1 MPTGTTDDLERS
13 QADRARLRLA
23 REIATLPREIATLP
37 RWGSPALW
45 DRLRSHDPQT
55 SASSGALVS
64 YLRTAMRRR
73 DTSAAREI
81 FVLILGRMERLNREW
96 ALRAIARTPSLHAEA
111 AATVREDLLQEV
123 TLHLW
128 SEMALGNDEAWE
140 IFFTRAL
147 GFAQRHIATA
157 FMERNGYWIAPG
169 VRKPS
174 HGIAIP
180 FSRLAAR
187 YEPDERAGDEWPQLV
202 AHGDGMVAAEL
213 ADLRELVTRLPE
225 RQRAVVI
232 MRYWQNAQE
241 RDIAARLGVTPRA
254 VRAMLAGAY
263 AKLRAAYE
271 QSGKQ

>member
-1 MPTGTTDDLERS
+1 MSIGPSDS
-13 QADRARLRLA
+13 ADRARLRLA
-23 REIATLPREIATLP
+23 REIAALP

-73 DTSAAREI
+73 DISTAREI
-81 FVLILGRMERLNREW
+81 FILLLGRIERLNREW
-96 ALRAIARTPSLHAEA
+96 AIRAIARTPSLRDETAT
-111 AATVREDLLQEV
+111 TVREDLLQEL

-128 SEMALGNDEAWE
+128 SEMALGDDEAWE

-157 FMERNGYWIAPG
+157 YMERNGYWIASG

-174 HGIAIP
+174 RGTAIP
-180 FSRLAAR
+180 FSRLTAR
-187 YEPDERAGDEWPQLV
+187 FEDDERAGDEWPQL
-202 AHGDGMVAAEL
+202 AAPEDGMVAAEL
-213 ADLRELVTRLPE
+213 ADLRELVARLPK

-232 MRYWQNAQE
+232 MRYWHDAQE
-241 RDIAARLGVTPRA
+241 RDIAASLGVTPRA
-254 VRAMLAGAY
+254 VRAMLARAY
-263 AKLRAAYE
+263 ARLRAAYE
-271 QSGKQ
+271 RSDSAEQSR